1 MKKKSNILLLLCITI
16 IGCKAQTNELHDFIP
31 KGYIEFEKHF
41 GDLNKDGQ
49 DDCVLIIKNIDE
61 NNIVIN
67 LIVNLLRITLFKD
80 HLKIAAKLW
89 FYIKNKNNFEL
100 YFIPKSNPRD

>member
-1 MKKKSNILLLLCITI
+1 MYALISDLISVSVPFSPAIDKNGSKK
-16 IGCKAQTNELHDFIP
+16 
-31 KGYIEFEKHF
+31 
-41 GDLNKDGQ
+41 
-49 DDCVLIIKNIDE
+49 
-61 NNIVIN
+61 NNNAIN
-67 LIVNLLRITLFKD
+67 LTVNLLRITLFKD

>member
-1 MKKKSNILLLLCITI
+1 MKKKSNILLLLCITL

-49 DDCVLIIKNIDE
+49 DDCVLIIKKIDE

-67 LIVNLLRITLFKD
+67 QYDEKVDRNRRGIIILFKNENGYQLAD
-80 HLKIAAKLW
+80 RNYDC
-89 FYIKNKNNFEL
+89 F
-100 YFIPKSNPRD
+100 FIRK